1 MEEKGVVNIEK
12 ERKIEAN
19 YSFDREK
26 LANFLAR
33 IASEIAKGEL
43 IIKGQKI
50 RIPQSLDVEYEYKL
64 EDGKNEIEIE
74 MKWKE

>member
-1 MEEKGVVNIEK
+1 LEEKGVVNIID

-50 RIPQSLDVEYEYKL
+50 RIPRSLDVEYEYKL
-64 EDGKNEIEIE
+64 EEGKNEIEIE

>member
-19 YSFDREK
+19 YSFDRGK

-50 RIPQSLDVEYEYKL
+50 RIPRSLDLEYEYKF
-64 EDGKNEIEIE
+64 EEGKNEIEIE

>member
-1 MEEKGVVNIEK
+1 LEKKGVVNIIE
-12 ERKIEAN
+12 ERKIEAD

>member
-1 MEEKGVVNIEK
+1 MEKKGVVNIIE
-12 ERKIEAN
+12 ERKIEAD